1 MPFCLPVYS
10 SSSSKSMGESTTAA
24 DSSVDLA
31 LTPTRVTGDT
41 EGDKEKVEQ
50 ETEETGAEYFV

>member
-24 DSSVDLA
+24 SSVDLA
-31 LTPTRVTGDT
+31 LTPTRANGDR
-41 EGDKEKVEQ
+41 EGDKEKVGE

>member
-1 MPFCLPVYS
+1 MYS

-24 DSSVDLA
+24 SSVDLA
-31 LTPTRVTGDT
+31 LTPTRATGDS

>member
-1 MPFCLPVYS
+1 MYS

-31 LTPTRVTGDT
+31 LTPTRVTGDR